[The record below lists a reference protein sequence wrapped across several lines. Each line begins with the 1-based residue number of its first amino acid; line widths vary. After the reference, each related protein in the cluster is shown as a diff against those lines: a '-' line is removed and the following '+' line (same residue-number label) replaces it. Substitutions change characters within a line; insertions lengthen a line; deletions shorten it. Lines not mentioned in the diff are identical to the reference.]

1 MRKLRELF
9 YLCAFL
15 DINNAGSFKQTY
27 YKIFEDQICMDNQ
40 EMISRISLLL
50 SFVSFYVTLFLTH
63 NFPTSS
69 KYIFHLLMM
78 ILMFVFLYV
87 SKLMTFQYVPAPVSH
102 TTTVLFICFLYGI
115 TIANK
120 LFGFELPNSLFYVI
134 MALMPVTFIMPPLYS
149 TLINVFWGFIHA
161 LVSHY
166 QEPTLIFYEE
176 VLAITIV
183 IIVSGMMGF
192 FIGRTRAEQAFAN
205 QRNVALT
212 KTLQQ
217 TSLTDQLTGLFN
229 HRSFQS
235 DYYELFDGCQQNKR
249 LLGVI
254 MLDIDKFKLFNDY
267 YGHLEGDHCLSQIG
281 HTIASFT
288 NEEITTYRF
297 GGEEF
302 VLLLRGTA
310 ASRTIA
316 IAEKVRKK
324 VYDLQIT
331 HEYSPAAPVVTVSI
345 GVHVGPP
352 PKHEKPMDFF
362 DHADHAMYDSKH
374 AGGNKVSVYKG
385 AVLELEEETEKTT
398 NTAKAQEA

>member
-1 MRKLRELF
+1 MKKLREWFFLWG
-9 YLCAFL
+9 FL
-15 DINNAGSFKQTY
+15 DINKTGDFSQTY
-27 YKIFEDQICMDNQ
+27 FKKFEDQICMENQ
-40 EMISRISLLL
+40 EMISRFSLLL
-50 SFVSFYVTLFLTH
+50 SFVSFYVTLFLTR

-69 KYIFHLLMM
+69 KYIFHLMMM
-78 ILMFVFLYV
+78 ILLFIFLYV

-102 TTTVLFICFLYGI
+102 TTTFLFISFLYI
-115 TIANK
+115 IVVSNQFFA
-120 LFGFELPNSLFYVI
+120 FELPNAMFYV
-134 MALMPVTFIMPPLYS
+134 LMTMVPIAFIIPPLF
-149 TLINVFWGFIHA
+149 TLLINMFWAVIY
-161 LVSHY
+161 L
-166 QEPTLIFYEE
+166 LIVYHQKPILGFYED
-176 VLAITIV
+176 VLAVTIV
-183 IIVSGMMGF
+183 LVVSSMMGF

-205 QRNVALT
+205 ERNNTLT

-217 TSLTDQLTGLFN
+217 ASLTDQLTGLMN

-235 DYYELFDGCQQNKR
+235 DYYELFDGSQQNKR
-249 LLGVI
+249 HLGVI

-281 HTIASFT
+281 HTIGSFT
-288 NEEITTYRF
+288 SPEISTYRF

-316 IAEKVRKK
+316 IAEKVRQK

-345 GVHVGPP
+345 GVHVGFP
-352 PKHEKPMDFF
+352 PKHEKPMNFF
-362 DHADHAMYDSKH
+362 DHADQAMYDSKH

-385 AVLELEEETEKTT
+385 ASAPEKEETEATEQVET
-398 NTAKAQEA
+398 GA